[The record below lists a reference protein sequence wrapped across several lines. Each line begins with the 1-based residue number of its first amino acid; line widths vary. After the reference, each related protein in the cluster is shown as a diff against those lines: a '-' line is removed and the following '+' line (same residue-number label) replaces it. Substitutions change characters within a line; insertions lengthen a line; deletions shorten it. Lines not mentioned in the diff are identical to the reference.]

1 MNEFVQL
8 SLKTYDNLKET
19 IDRLNSAYNLLC
31 QEKTKLEDDLE
42 QTQEELKD
50 INSKLKN
57 FALEKSYEDYYI
69 SYHADKCSNPN
80 SIYFAI
86 QNKDELAEMGISIE
100 EQIEFIKRKLKE
112 KENE

>member
-19 IDRLNSAYNLLC
+19 IDRLNSAYILLC

-69 SYHADKCSNPN
+69 SYHPDKCSNPN
-80 SIYFAI
+80 SIHFAI
-86 QNKDELAEMGISIE
+86 QNKDELVEMGIGIE